1 MPMAMCHR
9 CLSQS
14 QYHHPPPFFSHTEL
28 QSIADPEIKRN
39 SSFVS
44 SPAESLHNSPPT
56 SLLIAG
62 APSSSISF
70 TRKPVSTAGFEER
83 LVRISKRCEGQIP
96 ECLPHLP
103 VVSFLNQDIEN
114 ARKCVQE
121 EFLSLEQH
129 IEDLTQEKI
138 CIAVKSLRAM
148 AEYSVL
154 ENTALVEDFNN
165 QLVMLNYHKPYLSA
179 PTARANEGQVVQK
192 LNDDIVLLEEKVLA
206 QEAMLKSLRA
216 ERDKA
221 QQESSSAIGW
231 SETLAGEVIA
241 LENRLCNLQSH
252 ELRLK
257 RDMESLT
264 SDLHSYKQQQIAS
277 LEKD

>member
-1 MPMAMCHR
+1 MASVS
-9 CLSQS
+9 LSDLSSLTFSSPFMIPTSKLPAENTSAIYAYGNVS
-14 QYHHPPPFFSHTEL
+14 QMSVSKPVSLPSPFFSHTEL

-39 SSFVS
+39 SSSVS
-44 SPAESLHNSPPT
+44 FPAESLHNSPPK

-83 LVRISKRCEGQIP
+83 LVRISKSE
-96 ECLPHLP
+96 
-103 VVSFLNQDIEN
+103 V
-114 ARKCVQE
+114 
-121 EFLSLEQH
+121 
-129 IEDLTQEKI
+129 
-138 CIAVKSLRAM
+138 LRAM

-154 ENTALVEDFNN
+154 ENTMLVEDFNN
-165 QLVMLNYHKPYLSA
+165 Q
-179 PTARANEGQVVQK
+179 GQVVQK
-192 LNDDIVLLEEKVLA
+192 LNDDIVLLGEKVLA

-241 LENRLCNLQSH
+241 LENRLCILQSH
-252 ELRLK
+252 ELQLK

-264 SDLHSYKQQQIAS
+264 SDLDSYKQQIAS

>member
-44 SPAESLHNSPPT
+44 SPAESLHNSPPK

-83 LVRISKRCEGQIP
+83 LVGISKRCEGQIP

-165 QLVMLNYHKPYLSA
+165 QVWIL
-179 PTARANEGQVVQK
+179 
-192 LNDDIVLLEEKVLA
+192 
-206 QEAMLKSLRA
+206 
-216 ERDKA
+216 
-221 QQESSSAIGW
+221 
-231 SETLAGEVIA
+231 
-241 LENRLCNLQSH
+241 
-252 ELRLK
+252 
-257 RDMESLT
+257 
-264 SDLHSYKQQQIAS
+264 
-277 LEKD
+277 

>member
-1 MPMAMCHR
+1 
-9 CLSQS
+9 
-14 QYHHPPPFFSHTEL
+14 
-28 QSIADPEIKRN
+28 
-39 SSFVS
+39 
-44 SPAESLHNSPPT
+44 
-56 SLLIAG
+56 LL
-62 APSSSISF
+62 
-70 TRKPVSTAGFEER
+70 
-83 LVRISKRCEGQIP
+83 
-96 ECLPHLP
+96 
-103 VVSFLNQDIEN
+103 
-114 ARKCVQE
+114 
-121 EFLSLEQH
+121 
-129 IEDLTQEKI
+129 
-138 CIAVKSLRAM
+138 
-148 AEYSVL
+148 
-154 ENTALVEDFNN
+154 ALV
-165 QLVMLNYHKPYLSA
+165 Q
-179 PTARANEGQVVQK
+179 GQVVQK